1 MKERKKERKLF
12 SHLKTTCKSEA
23 TMTDHLERVLR
34 AVEQGREE
42 EWVGEDESEEEE
54 EEELS
59 EEVTSQLSVWGRPGL
74 KSAECV

>member
-1 MKERKKERKLF
+1 M
-12 SHLKTTCKSEA
+12 
-23 TMTDHLERVLR
+23 R